1 VIVDGGVTAYDPV
14 VAQTTATGR
23 AARLPRTER
32 REQLLDVAA
41 GLILDKGIEAVTME
55 GVAAAAGVSKGL
67 GYAYFANSSTLLRAL
82 LEREV
87 GKLNDRVREA
97 FRGETTFEGR
107 LRAVIH
113 AWFDHV
119 EEQGILMGRLLQ
131 ATRNDGPHVEARNAY
146 NRFNERWWADLAE
159 RELGVPNGQGQIATA
174 ILLSGLEGVVQR
186 WVHCGDRR
194 PELEDVFIRVA
205 MGGLQN
211 LRT

>member
-1 VIVDGGVTAYDPV
+1 MPDAAP
-14 VAQTTATGR
+14 AR
-23 AARLPRTER
+23 PARLPRSER
-32 REQLLDVAA
+32 REQLLDTAA
-41 GLILDKGIEAVTME
+41 ALILDKGIEAVTME

-67 GYAYFANSSTLLRAL
+67 GYAYFDNASTLLRAL

-87 GKLNDRVREA
+87 GTLNDRVREA
-97 FRGETTFEGR
+97 FGREREFEPR

-119 EEQGILMGRLLQ
+119 EANGILMGALLQ

-159 RELGVPNGQGQIATA
+159 RELGVPNGRGQIATS
-174 ILLSGLEGVVQR
+174 IILSGLQGVVQR
-186 WVHCGDRR
+186 WTQCGDSRD
-194 PELEDVFIRVA
+194 ELEEVFIRVA

-211 LRT
+211 LRA

>member
-1 VIVDGGVTAYDPV
+1 
-14 VAQTTATGR
+14 VAPSAATHR
-23 AARLPRTER
+23 PARLPRSER

-87 GKLNDRVREA
+87 GKLNDRVRSA
-97 FRGETTFEGR
+97 FVGETTFEAR

-113 AWFDHV
+113 AWFDHI
-119 EEQGILMGRLLQ
+119 EQDGILMGRLLQ

-146 NRFNERWWADLAE
+146 NRFNEKWWADLAE
-159 RELGVPNGQGQIATA
+159 RELGVPNSKGQIATA

-186 WVHCGDRR
+186 WVQCGDSRA
-194 PELEDVFIRVA
+194 ELEDVFMTVA
-205 MGGLQN
+205 MGGLHS
-211 LRT
+211 LSG

>member
-1 VIVDGGVTAYDPV
+1 M
-14 VAQTTATGR
+14 ATSATSNR
-23 AARLPRTER
+23 PARLPRSER

-67 GYAYFANSSTLLRAL
+67 GYAYFDNSSALLRVL

-87 GKLNDRVREA
+87 RKLNERIIAASAR
-97 FRGETTFEGR
+97 ETTFEGR
-107 LRAVIH
+107 LRATVH

-119 EEQGILMGRLLQ
+119 EEHGVLMGRLLE

-174 ILLSGLEGVVQR
+174 IILAGLQGVVQR
-186 WVHCGDRR
+186 WTQCGDSRA
-194 PELEDVFIRVA
+194 ELEDVFITVA

-211 LRT
+211 LVG